1 MSKIHM
7 MPIRFEGEKKMFRY
21 IKKAACFA
29 VSLILI
35 LGSFIGCGK
44 INRVNDTRDLDT
56 YQASIYNLTGKDSLG
71 RKVEVVDGVR
81 NDSVYVGMWYSIWH
95 GQHPD
100 LQTDIRD
107 IQKLLD
113 SGEAGKAKLEDLSDW
128 AQFYYWG
135 EPLYG
140 YYDSTDPFVLS
151 RHIELFTNAG
161 IDFLLIDVTN
171 TYVYENAGTTFLDLL
186 LKFQRQGFN
195 VPKIGFYTNTNSGT
209 TVNKVYDT
217 YYKSG
222 KYESLWFKP
231 NGKPLIVGITEN
243 NNFASDQTRYWN
255 TTDFISKN
263 MQAYFEVKESQWPNG
278 LMNLENGMPWMSWSY
293 PQEIHNG
300 YTSVAVAQH
309 DYQTTYFSSMAPSS
323 HRGYDNISKTVK
335 GDYREGLSF
344 QQEWDSVVER
354 QDEITTVF
362 VCCWN
367 EWIAQKQPSGAF
379 IDVYNWEYSR
389 DIEMMKGGYGDNFYM
404 QLVEN
409 VRKFKYEKGKHYRYE
424 TETVDIFDTLSEW
437 ENACKYKDMEGDAQ
451 NRNFKDAAGKSTY
464 IDTSARNDITDISV
478 IHDNKNLYVRVQAA
492 QDIEA
497 YNGSDENWMNIL
509 ISTTDEDSVSFE
521 GYEYVINRKPGETTT
536 SIEKSTGGY
545 VWKTVG
551 EAEYNVEGNVIIFS
565 IPLATIGKSM
575 DECCIDFKVCDNIT
589 IPSDIMDYYVSGD
602 CAPLGRLNFSYGY

>member
-1 MSKIHM
+1 M

-478 IHDNKNLYVRVQAA
+478 IHDNKNLYVRVQTA